1 MKDFSSIIDLMQFK
15 DPKKSEE
22 FLIEVKDKIKSKLSE
37 KDNWDLIVDSSSKHR
52 ITLEY
57 ELNKPKSLFGK
68 ISRLSGSD
76 QSFKKNPNL
85 KVKVSLI
92 LNDEKNKLWQNISIG
107 EGGSDYINSLSKIGD
122 LGVSKSLFG
131 FNKKVNNYNDEINK
145 TVNQLVT
152 VIVDDFE
159 QRRKEENKIVIKSLK
174 SEIEPLIFN
183 EEIRSLLNK
192 NQNSFNEEHIPKLL
206 KVIDYYNNNLTNY
219 MSVFDLVEDKNF
231 FEKHQSEI
239 SETVEMLPYMYNS
252 VQLVENYILKMFQSQ
267 IEGDKITYFTIYNIF
282 EELGIFLSKGEKIMI
297 EKSENMISEIG
308 KVNSSINDLI
318 DTTIKVGEKISG
330 QLDSINNNLKFNNLL
345 TGIQT
350 YQLSRIN
357 KKLR

>member
-1 MKDFSSIIDLMQFK
+1 
-15 DPKKSEE
+15 
-22 FLIEVKDKIKSKLSE
+22 
-37 KDNWDLIVDSSSKHR
+37 
-52 ITLEY
+52 
-57 ELNKPKSLFGK
+57 
-68 ISRLSGSD
+68 
-76 QSFKKNPNL
+76 
-85 KVKVSLI
+85 
-92 LNDEKNKLWQNISIG
+92 
-107 EGGSDYINSLSKIGD
+107 
-122 LGVSKSLFG
+122 
-131 FNKKVNNYNDEINK
+131 
-145 TVNQLVT
+145 
-152 VIVDDFE
+152 
-159 QRRKEENKIVIKSLK
+159 
-174 SEIEPLIFN
+174 
-183 EEIRSLLNK
+183 
-192 NQNSFNEEHIPKLL
+192 
-206 KVIDYYNNNLTNY
+206 
-219 MSVFDLVEDKNF
+219 MSVFDLVEDKSF

>member
-1 MKDFSSIIDLMQFK
+1 MKDFSSTIDLMDFK

-22 FLIEVKDKIKSKLSE
+22 FLFDIKDEIKSQLSE
-37 KDNWDLIVDSSSKHR
+37 KDNWDLIVDSSSKDS

-85 KVKVSLI
+85 KVRVFLI
-92 LNDEKNKLWQNISIG
+92 LNDEKNKLSQNISIG
-107 EGGSDYINSLSKIGD
+107 EGGSDFINSISKFGD

-159 QRRKEENKIVIKSLK
+159 QRRKKENKIVIKSLK

-219 MSVFDLVEDKNF
+219 MSVFDLVEDKSF

-318 DTTIKVGEKISG
+318 DTTIKVGEKISS

-350 YQLSRIN
+350 YQLSSIS
-357 KKLR
+357 KKLN